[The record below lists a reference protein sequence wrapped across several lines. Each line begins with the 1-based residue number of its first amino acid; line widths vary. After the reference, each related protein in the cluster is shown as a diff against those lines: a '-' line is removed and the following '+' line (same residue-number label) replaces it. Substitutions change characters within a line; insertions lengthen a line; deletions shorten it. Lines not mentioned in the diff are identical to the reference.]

1 MLFLLQ
7 SCQPESPEAGPA
19 NARISTAANDSATDT
34 ARRRLA
40 GLWYN
45 DPGSTRNW
53 PSTDE
58 VPITSAGQAMVDNW
72 NQDEDPMLDCVIAFG
87 RIVSAP
93 FPMEMLLN
101 EDRATILYEYDH
113 EVRRVY
119 LDGRGHPDDLYPTL
133 MGHSIGRWEGETLV
147 VETVGL
153 EGSYFRP
160 SGGLPYSDSTQIT
173 ERYSSLDDGRRLQ
186 IEFTANDPT
195 YYQAPW
201 SVTWTYSPAADVLEY
216 RCLVRE
222 HLQPETTP

>member
-1 MLFLLQ
+1 M
-7 SCQPESPEAGPA
+7 
-19 NARISTAANDSATDT
+19 
-34 ARRRLA
+34 
-40 GLWYN
+40 WYN
-45 DPGSTRNW
+45 DRGSTGNW

-58 VPITSAGQAMVDNW
+58 VPITAEGQATVDNW
-72 NQDEDPMLDCVIAFG
+72 NQDEDPILGCVIALG

-93 FPMEMLLN
+93 FPMEILLN

-119 LDGRGHPDDLYPTL
+119 LDGRSHPNDLYPTL
-133 MGHSIGRWEGETLV
+133 MGHSIGHWEDDTLV

-160 SGGLPYSDSTQIT
+160 SGGLPYSGATQIT

-186 IEFTANDPT
+186 IELTVNDPT

-201 SVTWTYSPAADVLEY
+201 SVTWTYSPGADILEY

-222 HLQPETTP
+222 HLQPETAP